1 MYIYIYMYTHTHTH
15 THTHISI
22 CIYWSKSEI
31 GVFVL
36 ILGVC
41 MRGSMRRVLSSSSV
55 SVLSSS
61 GVCMPS
67 FLSSYSVCMRSVL
80 NSSSV
85 CTPKFCVNL
94 AWKSSRYEGVGE
106 KI

>member
-1 MYIYIYMYTHTHTH
+1 MIYDIYIYDICMYIYIYRYV
-15 THTHISI
+15 

-61 GVCMPS
+61 GVCMRRV
-67 FLSSYSVCMRSVL
+67 LSSSIVCMRSVL
-80 NSSSV
+80 SSSIV

-94 AWKSSRYEGVGE
+94 AGKSSRYEGVGE